1 MLFHDDENAPRIR
14 MNGRQKLFILGI
26 DLAILIELC
35 VAMSAAAANPDAF
48 TPAFMKTFFS
58 AFLPTLLLGFYG
70 FRKLR
75 APQAQ
80 PSATLSAGQTE

>member
-1 MLFHDDENAPRIR
+1 MLFHDDNDAPRLR

-35 VAMSAAAANPDAF
+35 VAMSAASANPDAF
-48 TPAFMKTFFS
+48 TPTFMKTFFS
-58 AFLPTLLLGFYG
+58 AFLPTLVLGFYG

-75 APQAQ
+75 TPEAPQA
-80 PSATLSAGQTE
+80 ATVTAGQPE